1 MYTQLKILLASLCL
15 ISLMPLAAQNENAG
29 TTGFDTLKLFYN
41 ARTTAMGGAVNGIPK
56 NADALDFN
64 PAAILE
70 AGQRSVAT
78 SVMDHLVGSGGGSV
92 SYVFPKNRFAAYGA
106 SLRYWNSGSIDRTE
120 ISSTGELI
128 ETGESFGAQ
137 NLVVSVTGARFISP
151 ALDLGGSVKFVY
163 DSIDDVSASALLID
177 VGILHHTVNEKIK
190 VGLSARNL
198 GFQTSYYTDTKH
210 GESLPTTYT
219 AGISM
224 QMKESLLAA
233 LDLSK
238 AAGENIVAR
247 VGIEHELNPALT
259 LRGGFRSNAADYN
272 LGGWLAYT
280 SGLSLGLGW
289 KIRDFDLDYALAS
302 YGDLGITNQLTLRYN
317 F

>member
-1 MYTQLKILLASLCL
+1 L
-15 ISLMPLAAQNENAG
+15 PLAAQNEDAG

-70 AGQRSVAT
+70 AGKRSVAT

-92 SYVFPKNRFAAYGA
+92 SYVFPKNRFVAYGA

-137 NLVVSVTGARFISP
+137 NLVASVTGARFISP

-163 DSIDDVSASALLID
+163 DSIDDVSASALMVD

-190 VGLSARNL
+190 VGLSVRNL
-198 GFQTSYYTDTKH
+198 GFQTSYYTEAKH

-224 QMKESLLAA
+224 RMKESLLAV

-247 VGIEHELNPALT
+247 VGVEHELNPALT

-280 SGLSLGLGW
+280 GGLSLGLGW
-289 KIRDFDLDYALAS
+289 KIRDFDLDYAIAS
-302 YGDLGITNQLTLRYN
+302 YGDLGITNQITLRYN
-317 F
+317 Y